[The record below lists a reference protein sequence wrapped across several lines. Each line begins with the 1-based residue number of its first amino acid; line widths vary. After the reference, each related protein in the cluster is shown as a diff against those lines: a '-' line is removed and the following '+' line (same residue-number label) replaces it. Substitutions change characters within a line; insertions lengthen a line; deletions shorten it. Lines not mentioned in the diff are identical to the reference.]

1 MIDYRKYREGEAA
14 FSEIN
19 ITPFTDIVLVLLII
33 FMIAAPGL
41 LQTGL
46 DIQLPGSSG
55 SESRQPAQV
64 TVALDRRGT
73 IYLDGQ
79 PVPREELPARLA
91 GLVGNGKNTSVIL
104 NADSISQHGQVVE
117 LLDVIRS
124 SGARNIF
131 VGAVKERR

>member
-1 MIDYRKYREGEAA
+1 MIDYRKYGGGDNP

-46 DIQLPGSSG
+46 DINLPGSSG

-64 TVALDRRGT
+64 TVALDRRGAL
-73 IYLDGQ
+73 YLDGQ
-79 PVPREELPARLA
+79 PVSPEELPARLSSKL
-91 GLVGNGKNTSVIL
+91 GGKKDTSVIL
-104 NADSISQHGQVVE
+104 NADSVSQHGQVVE
-117 LLDVIRS
+117 ILDTIRS

>member
-1 MIDYRKYREGEAA
+1 MIDYRKYGREDRA

-46 DIQLPGSSG
+46 DINLPGSSG
-55 SESRQPAQV
+55 TESRQPAQI

-73 IYLDGQ
+73 VYLDGQ
-79 PVPREELPARLA
+79 AVSREDLPARLA
-91 GLVGNGKNTSVIL
+91 AKIDGRPEMSVIL
-104 NADSISQHGQVVE
+104 NADSVSQHGQVVE
-117 LLDVIRS
+117 ILDTIRS
-124 SGARNIF
+124 TGARNIY
-131 VGAVKERR
+131 VGAVKESR